1 MRSSVLALSIIIVIL
16 AAVAIFYYNG
26 VFSANHF
33 ANANIT
39 FDYPHSFIA
48 DKNPVSTENSTGYFV
63 CALTSSS
70 HTSAIVIYQIPI
82 NSTKNVTTNR
92 TSNGTVNATL
102 VTVKSASNNSTTNN
116 TTVPINNTVLVSVD
130 NLQAYLDQVRV
141 RGGDPQT
148 VVKNNYTYYVSGNLK
163 SAIVNYNSSSRT
175 GNITYLTIN
184 ETAIVKEGFP
194 NFYVIELLN
203 GGNTAEGNN
212 AYTQIVN
219 TFRIRV
225 G

>member
-1 MRSSVLALSIIIVIL
+1 M
-16 AAVAIFYYNG
+16 
-26 VFSANHF
+26 
-33 ANANIT
+33 
-39 FDYPHSFIA
+39 
-48 DKNPVSTENSTGYFV
+48 
-63 CALTSSS
+63 
-70 HTSAIVIYQIPI
+70 
-82 NSTKNVTTNR
+82 
-92 TSNGTVNATL
+92 
-102 VTVKSASNNSTTNN
+102 
-116 TTVPINNTVLVSVD
+116 
-130 NLQAYLDQVRV
+130 
-141 RGGDPQT
+141 
-148 VVKNNYTYYVSGNLK
+148 VKNNYTYYVSGILK